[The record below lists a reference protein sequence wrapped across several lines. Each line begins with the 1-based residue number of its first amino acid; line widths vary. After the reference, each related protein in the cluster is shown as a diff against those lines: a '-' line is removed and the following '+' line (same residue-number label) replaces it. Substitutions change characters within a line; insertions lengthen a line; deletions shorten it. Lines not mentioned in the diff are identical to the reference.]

1 MVGVSMKNLLKVAKA
16 GTKNPAS
23 TVLGGPTSNI
33 ADAYF
38 KSKGGADSPLNDIF
52 NGTGIKSAFI
62 KSKKGTRNP
71 NVITRVSNIGRVK
84 GIIGDTRIANLEKAV
99 KNRNARL
106 RRQVKA
112 LTGEAYTYE
121 NYLKLSRAGYLPPV
135 IRVDFSKITSV
146 KDYNALMRMIE
157 ADKTPQWK
165 ADRLDAMRDWLKK
178 SVKRSIWIDEDDDPE
193 LFQRINEMSEKEI
206 LAYRR
211 DYKGLIGEIF
221 DYYVDDQAIDADDR
235 ETMWV
240 RIRRAL
246 GLVGEIGANPIIAV

>member
-1 MVGVSMKNLLKVAKA
+1 MKNLLKVAKA
-16 GTKNPAS
+16 GTGNPTNAFF
-23 TVLGGPTSNI
+23 T
-33 ADAYF
+33 
-38 KSKGGADSPLNDIF
+38 SKGGATSPVNDIF
-52 NGTGIKSAFI
+52 SGRGITSAYI
-62 KSKKGTRNP
+62 KSKKGTKNP
-71 NVITRVSNIGRVK
+71 NVITRVSNIGKVK
-84 GIIGDTRIANLEKAV
+84 GIIGDTRVANLQKAV

-135 IRVDFSKITSV
+135 IRVDFSKIRSV

-157 ADKTPQWK
+157 ADKTPAWK
-165 ADRLDAMRDWLKK
+165 ADRLDAMRNWLKK
-178 SVKRSIWIDEDDDPE
+178 SIKRSIWIDEDDDPE
-193 LFQRINEMSEKEI
+193 LFQRIEEMSEREI

-235 ETMWV
+235 DAMWI